1 MIKEASLLLL
11 TPVPEDRQD
20 LVVEAR
26 RAGFDVVARPATLNP
41 ERRAI
46 DFDIVAYDWS
56 DGLPAECSRKVADF
70 LDNPER
76 TSAVVALV
84 HPPQMGHRCGLFRH
98 LDDIVFP
105 PYEPKEVIARLIRL
119 AERRKEHTNVLVA
132 DDISVD
138 LAGHEVTVHQERVA
152 LTHTEFLVLAHL
164 LSHRGRVV
172 TRDELGRAV
181 WGSQIA
187 PNAEALDVHVRRMRG
202 KLRTAGANPVE
213 TVRKVGYRY
222 NAMSQG

>member
-11 TPVPEDRQD
+11 TPVPEERQD
-20 LVVEAR
+20 LVREAE
-26 RAGFDVVARPATLNP
+26 RAGFDVVARPAMVNP
-41 ERRAI
+41 PRRAF

-56 DGLPAECSRKVADF
+56 DGLPADCASKVGDF

-76 TSAVVALV
+76 TSSVVALV
-84 HPPQMGHRCGLFRH
+84 HPPLMGHRCGMFRH
-98 LDDIVFP
+98 LDDLVFP
-105 PYEPKEVIARLIRL
+105 PYEPKEVVARLIRL
-119 AERRKEHTNVLVA
+119 AERRREHVNVITA

-138 LAGHEVTVHQERVA
+138 LAGHEVTVHRERIS

-181 WGSQIA
+181 WGSHVA
-187 PNAEALDVHVRRMRG
+187 PNAEALDVHVRRMRS
-202 KLRTAGANPVE
+202 KLRSAGANPVE

-222 NAMSQG
+222 AR